1 MKSSHYGARNQPS
14 RSVEKV
20 LDTIGDE
27 YARDVLAMICDNA
40 YSAREI
46 AAHLDHSENTVYR
59 RINTLKEHDLVET
72 STKIVDDGNHYQVHE
87 AAFDSVVI
95 SVDDEEYDLEIYRR
109 GELPDQFASLWDDL
123 AVS

>member
-1 MKSSHYGARNQPS
+1 MKNSHFDARIQPS

-27 YARDVLAMICDNA
+27 YARDVLAMICDKA
-40 YSAREI
+40 YSAQEI
-46 AAHLDHSENTVYR
+46 VDHLDHSENTVYR

-72 STKIVDDGNHYQVHE
+72 NTKIVADGNHYQVHE

-123 AVS
+123 AIS